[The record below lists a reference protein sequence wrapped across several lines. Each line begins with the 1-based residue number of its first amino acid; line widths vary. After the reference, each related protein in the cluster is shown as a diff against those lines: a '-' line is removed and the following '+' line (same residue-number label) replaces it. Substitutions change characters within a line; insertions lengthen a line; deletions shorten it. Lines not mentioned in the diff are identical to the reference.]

1 MKREIIPITT
11 QADWLDRRSRDI
23 TSTEVSALFGL
34 SPYLTEFE
42 LFHRKRAAEPVVLE
56 ENERMRWGKR
66 LEAVIAHGVA
76 SDEGWSV
83 THADYYARIA
93 DLRMGSSFDYEV
105 TSEQERGVFKMPV
118 TGLMEVK
125 NVDSLQFKN
134 KWLDQGDTL
143 EAPEHIELQ
152 IQHQMEVAD
161 KDYCILVALVGGN
174 RVRWVRRNRDRTI
187 GEQIRDRVAEFWNAV
202 ASNDAPSPD
211 YARDADYIV
220 KSIHNS
226 ARDGEVIQ
234 ADAELE
240 ELIKHYDFLKRE
252 ADGAD
257 FLCTQAKARL
267 LERIGTASKVTS
279 SVATIS
285 CGMVKPN
292 PGTLITPEMV
302 GTYVGARQGY
312 RSFRF
317 TSKKED

>member
-125 NVDSLQFKN
+125 NVDGLQFKT

-211 YARDADYIV
+211 YTRDADYIV

-226 ARDGEVIQ
+226 ARDGEVVQ

-240 ELIKHYDFLKRE
+240 ELMKQYQFLRRE
-252 ADGAD
+252 ADSAD
-257 FLCTQAKARL
+257 ALCNQAKAKM